1 MVEEWRS
8 GVTFEGRGYGGPW
21 EGLNAREV
29 GMHLEGLKGGLGLKP
44 PRCWLRID
52 EIGNVTAGRTGN
64 ESGMCN
70 LSRS

>member
-29 GMHLEGLKGGLGLKP
+29 GMHLEGLKGWIG
-44 PRCWLRID
+44 
-52 EIGNVTAGRTGN
+52 IGNPLVLVTYR
-64 ESGMCN
+64 
-70 LSRS
+70 